1 MIPKNKI
8 SILIVDDDE
17 YVLQMF
23 HSILSEAGYDV
34 CAVESGVKAL
44 DKLDTKGFA
53 LVVTDVVMPVM
64 NGIELLKKIHER
76 KPEIPVVIMTASPE
90 LDTATEALRYNAFD
104 FLIKPFKMNYALH
117 VVKKAIESYEFT
129 LLKEEYDRMLENTV
143 REKTE
148 ELRGALERIKDAN
161 LEVILRL
168 TRAAEY
174 KDEDTAA
181 HIKRIGYYAQS
192 LAREIGMDSEF
203 VETITYASPMH
214 DVGKMGIPDGVL
226 FKPGTLTFEEFEIVK
241 RHSIMGAEILSGSE
255 YPVLQMAEKI
265 ALSHHEKWNGC
276 GYPFGIKGEAIPME
290 ARIVMLVDIY
300 DALRNERPYKKAMS
314 HGEACSIIMKG
325 DGRTDPAH
333 FDPAVLEAF
342 FNTQAAFNDIYM
354 ELQ

>member
-1 MIPKNKI
+1 MIPNDEI

-17 YVLQMF
+17 YVLKMF
-23 HSILSEAGYDV
+23 SSILEESGYNV
-34 CAVESGVKAL
+34 CAVDCASRAL
-44 DKLDTKGFA
+44 DELDRTGFA
-53 LVVTDVVMPVM
+53 LVITDIVMPVM

-76 KPEIPVVIMTASPE
+76 KPDVPVIIMTASPE

-104 FLIKPFKMNYALH
+104 FLTKPFKMNYALH
-117 VVKKAIESYEFT
+117 VVKKAIESYEFA

-143 REKTE
+143 REKTN

-181 HIKRIGYYAQS
+181 HIKRIGHYAQC
-192 LAREIGMDSEF
+192 LAREIGMPPEF
-203 VETITYASPMH
+203 VETINYASPMH

-226 FKPGTLTFEEFEIVK
+226 FKPGKLTSEEFEIVK
-241 RHSIMGAEILSGSE
+241 RHSIIGAEILSGSE

-276 GYPFGIKGEAIPME
+276 GYPFGLKGESIPME
-290 ARIVMLVDIY
+290 ARIVILVDIY
-300 DALRNERPYKKAMS
+300 DALRNVRPYKTAMS
-314 HGEACSIIMKG
+314 HKEACSIIIEG

-333 FDPAVLEAF
+333 FDPSVLEAF
-342 FNTQAAFNDIYM
+342 RNTRAEFKDIYM
-354 ELQ
+354 DLQ

>member
-1 MIPKNKI
+1 MIPLNKT

-17 YVLQMF
+17 YVLKMF
-23 HSILSEAGYDV
+23 SSILDEAGYKV
-34 CAVESGVKAL
+34 CAADCGEKAL
-44 DKLDTKGFA
+44 EEMDRDNFA
-53 LVVTDVVMPVM
+53 LVVTDIIMPEM
-64 NGIELLKKIHER
+64 NGIELLRKIHEK
-76 KPEIPVVIMTASPE
+76 KPEIPVIIMTASPE

-148 ELRGALERIKDAN
+148 ELRGALEQIKVAN
-161 LEVILRL
+161 LEVIHRL

-181 HIKRIGYYAQS
+181 HIKRIGHYAQC
-192 LAREIGMDSEF
+192 LANQIGMAPEF
-203 VETITYASPMH
+203 IETITYASPMH

-226 FKPGTLTFEEFEIVK
+226 FKPGKLSFEEFEIVK
-241 RHSIMGAEILSGSE
+241 RHVIIGAEILSGSE
-255 YPVLQMAEKI
+255 YPVLQMGEKI
-265 ALSHHEKWNGC
+265 ALSHHERWDGS
-276 GYPFGIKGEAIPME
+276 GYPFGIKGEEIPIE
-290 ARIVMLVDIY
+290 ARIVILVDIY
-300 DALRNERPYKKAMS
+300 DALRNERPYKKPLS
-314 HGEACSIIMKG
+314 HEETCSIILEG

-333 FDPAVLEAF
+333 FDPGVLDAF
-342 FNTQAAFNDIYM
+342 RSKRDEFNEIFM